1 MSLLFWTS
9 LIHLFRYRVTE
20 VKLLFPGDLYNSRCY
35 GNIGMGVGGGGKL
48 RRPDGQQSPIRP
60 TLNCYIWLTLS
71 RFLTETSLS
80 SEFVHVTIFSLHFT
94 WENVSGF
101 LFFLIVNIF
110 NQFNFIHVCLYL
122 VSSWY
127 VIIRIFDCVDAC

>member
-9 LIHLFRYRVTE
+9 LIDLFRYRVTE

-60 TLNCYIWLTLS
+60 TLNFYICLTLS

-80 SEFVHVTIFSLHFT
+80 SEFVHVTIFFTAFYLGKCIGISLF
-94 WENVSGF
+94 SDSQYF
-101 LFFLIVNIF
+101 
-110 NQFNFIHVCLYL
+110 
-122 VSSWY
+122 
-127 VIIRIFDCVDAC
+127 